1 MPLLWLNTP
10 VARLAVNR
18 VAFIYSFELPF
29 FSGLGVGL
37 WGGEN
42 WIFLEWISGKIVYM
56 IFIMPTSVVILWRL
70 RLKSLTILL
79 FIILRN
85 LSSILDDPLACK
97 GVVIDEDVGC
107 RDQAVVMALF
117 PFPNFCFVHVD
128 WLKCITFRSWN
139 HHISTPD
146 VFKKLKVI
154 NKRQYLSWVASC
166 LWRWFESLFLRVHRF
181 IPLLNHVQ
189 R

>member
-1 MPLLWLNTP
+1 MPLLWLDTP

-18 VAFIYSFELPF
+18 VAFIYSFEFPF
-29 FSGLGVGL
+29 FRGLGVGL

-42 WIFLEWISGKIVYM
+42 RIFLERISSKIVY
-56 IFIMPTSVVILWRL
+56 IFIMPASVVILWRL

-85 LSSILDDPLACK
+85 LSRILNDPLACK
-97 GVVIDEDVGC
+97 WVVIDEDVGC

-128 WLKCITFRSWN
+128 WLKCIPFGSWN
-139 HHISTPD
+139 HHISSPD
-146 VFKKLKVI
+146 F
-154 NKRQYLSWVASC
+154 
-166 LWRWFESLFLRVHRF
+166 F
-181 IPLLNHVQ
+181 
-189 R
+189 